1 MGGAKV
7 FAADHSAQ
15 FKSLSQADAKAPRNP
30 DGSLPENDFCRLVSG
45 SIFVDKGEITEGFEP
60 VRFMTQ
66 AEAAQY
72 GLELAQA
79 APVTIEHNGAAP
91 DLGAFESGVP
101 SAGRLYLVSGEV
113 EQTVY
118 AGTEIEPV
126 VMRWGGAATDVAV
139 EGAGSL
145 TLTRDTEA
153 KTLTINGVP
162 TGNVNATVTTVGGE
176 TEARISLTVTVSDV
190 APATLVCTTGN
201 ASQTLFY
208 DTPVQPITFEAG
220 GGATGIEV
228 EGLPEGLEYSIEG
241 KTLTITGIPEA
252 EGRYTVTATGGMKP
266 VSLSGTIALETA
278 YRILTGGWYDIQD
291 PFDALPADL
300 QGVVDIE
307 SSETYPTVWNP
318 EYTESG
324 SVPGGCTKGAVN
336 VERGGALVWRLP
348 SLLELKANV
357 HFTGGRYLEV
367 RWQYEGEA
375 ERSWTSDKLKK
386 ATLAGWD
393 LMAAAGITE
402 TDRPV
407 TVKFVNPTS
416 NNGGIRVYDFF
427 VKIHDDGQSGIGSV
441 ALPGADAGL
450 GYYVTDGAIVIGTP
464 AKVAGAALYA
474 LDGRM
479 VASSRMSSIL
489 PRPSGRPGV
498 YLLQVIAADGTS
510 HVAKVV
516 LR

>member
-1 MGGAKV
+1 M
-7 FAADHSAQ
+7 
-15 FKSLSQADAKAPRNP
+15 
-30 DGSLPENDFCRLVSG
+30 
-45 SIFVDKGEITEGFEP
+45 
-60 VRFMTQ
+60 
-66 AEAAQY
+66 
-72 GLELAQA
+72 
-79 APVTIEHNGAAP
+79 
-91 DLGAFESGVP
+91 
-101 SAGRLYLVSGEV
+101 
-113 EQTVY
+113 
-118 AGTEIEPV
+118 
-126 VMRWGGAATDVAV
+126 
-139 EGAGSL
+139 
-145 TLTRDTEA
+145 
-153 KTLTINGVP
+153 
-162 TGNVNATVTTVGGE
+162 
-176 TEARISLTVTVSDV
+176 
-190 APATLVCTTGN
+190 
-201 ASQTLFY
+201 
-208 DTPVQPITFEAG
+208 
-220 GGATGIEV
+220 
-228 EGLPEGLEYSIEG
+228 
-241 KTLTITGIPEA
+241 
-252 EGRYTVTATGGMKP
+252 
-266 VSLSGTIALETA
+266 
-278 YRILTGGWYDIQD
+278 
-291 PFDALPADL
+291 
-300 QGVVDIE
+300 
-307 SSETYPTVWNP
+307 
-318 EYTESG
+318 
-324 SVPGGCTKGAVN
+324 
-336 VERGGALVWRLP
+336 
-348 SLLELKANV
+348 
-357 HFTGGRYLEV
+357 